1 MARAEIM
8 DWVPGSH
15 ASTFGGNPVSLA
27 AALATLDIVETQGL
41 QNAAAMGIYVLE
53 YLKTWC
59 EKYQIVGEI
68 RGRGLMIAMELVE
81 NKQTCKSVP
90 LLRDRIIQ
98 LAFQHGLLLLACG
111 ESSIRICPS
120 LLIDQDEMTIGLR
133 ILEDCI
139 QVVAKNLEEQS

>member
-1 MARAEIM
+1 
-8 DWVPGSH
+8 
-15 ASTFGGNPVSLA
+15 
-27 AALATLDIVETQGL
+27 
-41 QNAAAMGIYVLE
+41 MGIYVLE

-81 NKQTCKSVP
+81 NKQTCKSVS
-90 LLRDRIIQ
+90 LLRNRIIQ